1 MPMSARARLSFA
13 ASLTALASAQFD
25 IGVLELLV
33 FIALVALVVWL
44 VMDRRGR

>member
-1 MPMSARARLSFA
+1 M
-13 ASLTALASAQFD
+13 FD

-44 VMDRRGR
+44 LIRRRGR

>member
-1 MPMSARARLSFA
+1 M
-13 ASLTALASAQFD
+13 FD

-44 VMDRRGR
+44 LMRRRGR